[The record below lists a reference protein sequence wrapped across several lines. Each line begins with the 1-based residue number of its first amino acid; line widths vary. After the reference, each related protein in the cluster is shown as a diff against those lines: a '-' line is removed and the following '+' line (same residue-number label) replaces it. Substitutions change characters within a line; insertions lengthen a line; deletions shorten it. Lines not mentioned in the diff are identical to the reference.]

1 VFLNAAILV
10 LVAVFAYKI
19 LLYWMNPEYARNG
32 ALVLAVMAVSQFVDS
47 LTSLPSLVN
56 DAMGHPRVS
65 GIFALARVG
74 AGLPIVYAGVAGWGI
89 DGAACGH
96 LLASLLF
103 SAAFI
108 GYVHGRSVPTALR
121 DLLLR
126 GYAPTLY
133 GVLGVALCAGLADR
147 LFARTAFDFVLLL
160 AATMAMLFVHALLF
174 VVDKDDRNGAWTR
187 FKSFLGPV
195 QGS

>member
-1 VFLNAAILV
+1 
-10 LVAVFAYKI
+10 
-19 LLYWMNPEYARNG
+19 
-32 ALVLAVMAVSQFVDS
+32 
-47 LTSLPSLVN
+47 
-56 DAMGHPRVS
+56 MGHPRVS
-65 GIFALARVG
+65 GMFALARAG
-74 AGLPIVYAGVAGWGI
+74 AGLLIVYAGVAGWGI
-89 DGAACGH
+89 DGAAWGH

-108 GYVHGRSVPTALR
+108 GYVHGRTVPTALR

-147 LFARTAFDFVLLL
+147 LFARTAFDFAFLL
-160 AATMAMLFVHALLF
+160 AATMAMLFVHGMLF
-174 VVDKDDRNGAWTR
+174 VIDKDDRDVAWTR
-187 FKSFLGPV
+187 VKACLGPV